1 MKAHTSS
8 GIHHFDVGYEALW
21 DKSDFNKISKY
32 FSEINQLTK
41 EIRSLSINKLIYPDE
56 QMINDQVDDEIN
68 FIKLKKASL
77 VKIFE
82 DQLERKYNDQTSI
95 LEPHEINKHVSP
107 LKVNKQVDRVVASGM
122 GRIAEFV
129 VGESTQFF
137 NHYSAG
143 TGTTPVYASDTALI
157 EELVRVSI
165 ELQGYA
171 TASGAVIKYGAYFP
185 PGVQTATITEAGV
198 FDQMVGG
205 VMLFRTVYPLEK
217 VINHVQ
223 GTTFFTL
230 SHAIYQSSL

>member
-1 MKAHTSS
+1 LRTEGRSN
-8 GIHHFDVGYEALW
+8 IHHFDVGYEALW
-21 DKSDFNKISKY
+21 DKSSMWTVSKRFYEIHQLSEEIKYLNTNKSIYSNEPY
-32 FSEINQLTK
+32 INSSIDDEIIFLRNK
-41 EIRSLSINKLIYPDE
+41 KNKLI
-56 QMINDQVDDEIN
+56 NT
-68 FIKLKKASL
+68 
-77 VKIFE
+77 FE
-82 DQLERKYNDQTSI
+82 EQLERKFNDQTTHGFNP
-95 LEPHEINKHVSP
+95 LE
-107 LKVNKQVDRVVASGM
+107 VNRQEDRVVASGM
-122 GRIAEFV
+122 GRIAEFI

-165 ELQGYA
+165 EQQGYA

-205 VMLFRTVYPLEK
+205 VMLFRTVYPLDK

-223 GTTFFTL
+223 SITFFTL

>member
-1 MKAHTSS
+1 MKSDGKS
-8 GIHHFDVGYEALW
+8 NIHHFDIGYEALW
-21 DKSDFNKISKY
+21 DRSETLNVTKCFA
-32 FSEINQLTK
+32 EINQLSK
-41 EIRSLSINKLIYPDE
+41 EIKYLNINNLIYSNE
-56 QMINDQVDDEIN
+56 GFLSSEIVDEIN
-68 FIKLKKASL
+68 LLKAER
-77 VKIFE
+77 KIIIDNFE
-82 DQLERKYNDQTSI
+82 TQLERKFNDQTT
-95 LEPHEINKHVSP
+95 HGFSP
-107 LKVNKQVDRVVASGM
+107 LEVNRQVDRVVASGM

-165 ELQGYA
+165 EQQGYA

-205 VMLFRTVYPLEK
+205 VMLFRTVYPLDK

-223 GTTFFTL
+223 SITFFTL

>member
-1 MKAHTSS
+1 LKIDGKSN
-8 GIHHFDVGYEALW
+8 IHHFDIGYEALW
-21 DKSDFNKISKY
+21 DKSETLNVTKCFAK
-32 FSEINQLTK
+32 INQLSK
-41 EIRSLSINKLIYPDE
+41 EIKYLNINNLIYSNE
-56 QMINDQVDDEIN
+56 GFLSSEIVDEIN
-68 FIKLKKASL
+68 SLKAER
-77 VKIFE
+77 KIIIDNFE
-82 DQLERKYNDQTSI
+82 TQLERKFNDQTTHGFNP
-95 LEPHEINKHVSP
+95 LE
-107 LKVNKQVDRVVASGM
+107 VNRQEDRVVASGM

-143 TGTTPVYASDTALI
+143 TGTTPVYASDTTLI

-165 ELQGYA
+165 EQQGYA

-223 GTTFFTL
+223 SITFFTL
-230 SHAIYQSSL
+230 SHAIYQSSI

>member
-1 MKAHTSS
+1 LKVEGKSN
-8 GIHHFDVGYEALW
+8 IHHFDIGYEALW
-21 DKSDFNKISKY
+21 DKSSMWTVSKRFYEIHQLSEEIKYLNNNKVIYPNESYINSSIDDEISLLKN
-32 FSEINQLTK
+32 EK
-41 EIRSLSINKLIYPDE
+41 NKLI
-56 QMINDQVDDEIN
+56 NT
-68 FIKLKKASL
+68 
-77 VKIFE
+77 FE
-82 DQLERKYNDQTSI
+82 DQLERKFNDQTTHDFNP
-95 LEPHEINKHVSP
+95 LE
-107 LKVNKQVDRVVASGM
+107 VNRQEDRVVASGM
-122 GRIAEFV
+122 GRIAEFI

-165 ELQGYA
+165 EQQGYA

-205 VMLFRTVYPLEK
+205 VMLFRTVYPLDK
-217 VINHVQ
+217 VINHSQ
-223 GTTFFTL
+223 GITFFTL

>member
-1 MKAHTSS
+1 LKSDGKS
-8 GIHHFDVGYEALW
+8 NIHHFDIGYEALW
-21 DKSDFNKISKY
+21 DRSETLNVTKCFA
-32 FSEINQLTK
+32 EINQLSK
-41 EIRSLSINKLIYPDE
+41 EIKYLNINNLIYSNE
-56 QMINDQVDDEIN
+56 GFLSSEIVDEIN
-68 FIKLKKASL
+68 LLKAER
-77 VKIFE
+77 KIIIDNFE
-82 DQLERKYNDQTSI
+82 TQLERKFNDQTT
-95 LEPHEINKHVSP
+95 HGFSP
-107 LKVNKQVDRVVASGM
+107 LEVNRQVDRVVASGM

-165 ELQGYA
+165 EQQGYA

-205 VMLFRTVYPLEK
+205 VMLFRTVYPLDK

-223 GTTFFTL
+223 SITFFTL

>member
-1 MKAHTSS
+1 MISEGKSN
-8 GIHHFDVGYEALW
+8 IHHYDVGYEALW
-21 DKSDFNKISKY
+21 DRSDFKKVSKEFLKINNLSR
-32 FSEINQLTK
+32 EIKVLNL
-41 EIRSLSINKLIYPDE
+41 NNLIYSNE
-56 QMINDQVDDEIN
+56 GFLSSSIVDEIN
-68 FIKLKKASL
+68 LLRAER
-77 VKIFE
+77 KIIIDNFE
-82 DQLERKYNDQTSI
+82 TQLERKFNDQTTHGFNP
-95 LEPHEINKHVSP
+95 LE
-107 LKVNKQVDRVVASGM
+107 VNRQEDRVVASGM

-165 ELQGYA
+165 EQQGYA

-205 VMLFRTVYPLEK
+205 TMLFRTLYPLDR

-223 GTTFFTL
+223 SITFFTL
-230 SHAIYQSSL
+230 SHAIYQSSI

>member
-1 MKAHTSS
+1 MKVEGKSN
-8 GIHHFDVGYEALW
+8 IHHFDIGYEALW
-21 DKSDFNKISKY
+21 DKSSMWTVSKRFYEIHQLSEEIKYLNNNKVIYPNESYINSSIDDEISLLKN
-32 FSEINQLTK
+32 EK
-41 EIRSLSINKLIYPDE
+41 NKLI
-56 QMINDQVDDEIN
+56 NT
-68 FIKLKKASL
+68 
-77 VKIFE
+77 FE
-82 DQLERKYNDQTSI
+82 DQLERKFNDQTTHDFNP
-95 LEPHEINKHVSP
+95 LE
-107 LKVNKQVDRVVASGM
+107 VNRQEDRVVASGM
-122 GRIAEFV
+122 GRIAEFI

-165 ELQGYA
+165 EQQGYA

-205 VMLFRTVYPLEK
+205 VMLFRTVYPLDK
-217 VINHVQ
+217 VINHSQ
-223 GTTFFTL
+223 GITFFTL